1 MSKGQDILGTNGQS
15 GASIR
20 ALGRYFTAGRSNPF
34 ALLPFKLWAKRAGLP
49 QVRLLEP
56 FAGRGDLLHKLASV
70 GLLSSEQGVKAYDLT
85 PAARFI
91 KKRDTLLNF
100 PKGFDVCV
108 TNPPWLARN
117 SASLRGLPFPPNCRH
132 DDLYKHALELCLLHC
147 GYVAALIPE
156 SFIRSFARFPLFYR
170 RCEAFVSLTGDLFCD
185 TAHPVGLAMF
195 SPKPQDDI
203 ILYRNNIR
211 LGGYRE
217 LQRCLPSPRTEKYV
231 RFNDPCGG
239 LGLFALDNTK
249 EASIRF
255 CHAEEVRGYEIGV
268 TSRAITI
275 INIHHEVTQRFI
287 NKINTVLD
295 NFRNRTHDIFLT
307 AYRGLRADGKYRRRL
322 DWAQA
327 KNIIA
332 LTLDYA

>member
-1 MSKGQDILGTNGQS
+1 MEQGFLIKQQGGHK
-15 GASIR
+15 R
-20 ALGRYFTAGRSNPF
+20 AQGRYFTAGQANPF
-34 ALLPFKLWAKRAGLP
+34 TLDAFESWAERANLKNAT
-49 QVRLLEP
+49 LLEP

-70 GLLSSEQGVKAYDLT
+70 GLLSKSVKAYDLT

-100 PKGFDVCV
+100 PKGSDVCV

-156 SFIRSFARFPLFYR
+156 SFIRSFTRFPLFYQ

-195 SPKPQDDI
+195 SPKLEGDLV
-203 ILYRNNIR
+203 LYRNDIR
-211 LGGYRE
+211 LGCYRE
-217 LQRCLPSPRTEKYV
+217 LQKRLPLPRTEKHV

-275 INIHHEVTQRFI
+275 INIHHEVTQKF
-287 NKINTVLD
+287 
-295 NFRNRTHDIFLT
+295 H
-307 AYRGLRADGKYRRRL
+307 
-322 DWAQA
+322 
-327 KNIIA
+327 
-332 LTLDYA
+332 